1 MKRTTALLI
10 LTLLAVPGLAQE
22 KCQFRLNWTL
32 YGEHAPFFV
41 ARDKGFY
48 RDEGL
53 EVEILEGSGSTTV
66 AQLVANKTNPVA
78 YVDAATMMRGVGAGM
93 PIKAVGVTLQQSPM
107 SFIYR
112 ADAPRPTKISEIRG
126 SRIAITAGDASL
138 AIFTAFMGKLGMK
151 LEDVQMITVANPQAK
166 EQAVLNK
173 QADALLGYFMDQG
186 PRMQLQTGVKM
197 GWTRLYDMA
206 GVSTLSSA
214 IIVNNDW
221 VKEAKSQDQLRR
233 FLRASQ
239 RGWQHTFDNP
249 DEAAEIFMKNAPAF
263 NKENSLLEING
274 TMTTLL
280 KMVAGLV
287 PYSSGSITV
296 GGRKVDRPQI
306 DVGIVFQESI
316 LLDWRD
322 VLSNVMLQVDIRGMD
337 RATYEA
343 VAKHLL
349 RQTGLEGFENRK
361 PYELSGGMRQRVSIC
376 RALVHD
382 PPLLLMDEPFGA
394 LDALTREQISM
405 DIQRVWME
413 RRKTALHITHSI
425 PEAVLLS
432 YPVGVLNPPPGRIL
446 VVLDA

>member
-1 MKRTTALLI
+1 LEEDEMKRITALLA
-10 LTLLAVPGLAQE
+10 LTMLAVPAGAQE
-22 KCQFRLNWTL
+22 KFQFRLNWTL

-53 EVEILEGSGSTTV
+53 EVEIMEGSGSTTV

-112 ADAPRPTKISEIRG
+112 ADAARPTRVSQIKG

-166 EQAVLNK
+166 EQAVLSK

-197 GWTRLYDMA
+197 GWTRLYDLA

-221 VKEAKSQDQLRR
+221 AKEAKSQDQLRR

-239 RGWQHTFDNP
+239 RGWQYSFDNR
-249 DEAAEIFMKNAPAF
+249 DEAAEIFMRNAPAF
-263 NKENSLLEING
+263 NKEISLLEING
-274 TMTTLL
+274 TMTIIRTERSQGRPIGWSALEDWKETQDLL
-280 KMVAGLV
+280 AQYAKLKPQPDLELYYTNSFLSEA
-287 PYSSGSITV
+287 PYTP
-296 GGRKVDRPQI
+296 K
-306 DVGIVFQESI
+306 
-316 LLDWRD
+316 
-322 VLSNVMLQVDIRGMD
+322 
-337 RATYEA
+337 
-343 VAKHLL
+343 K
-349 RQTGLEGFENRK
+349 
-361 PYELSGGMRQRVSIC
+361 
-376 RALVHD
+376 
-382 PPLLLMDEPFGA
+382 
-394 LDALTREQISM
+394 
-405 DIQRVWME
+405 
-413 RRKTALHITHSI
+413 
-425 PEAVLLS
+425 
-432 YPVGVLNPPPGRIL
+432 
-446 VVLDA
+446 